1 MKRDELFGAYPCA
14 LEERCS
20 LAVCCRNSAVRRG
33 EGLRVRLEVI
43 DWRRDHV
50 SVHQDESFSTN
61 SQ

>member
-1 MKRDELFGAYPCA
+1 MKRDELFSTYPCA

-20 LAVCCRNSAVRRG
+20 LAVGCGNSAVRRG

-50 SVHQDESFSTN
+50 SVQQDESFSTDL
-61 SQ
+61 Q